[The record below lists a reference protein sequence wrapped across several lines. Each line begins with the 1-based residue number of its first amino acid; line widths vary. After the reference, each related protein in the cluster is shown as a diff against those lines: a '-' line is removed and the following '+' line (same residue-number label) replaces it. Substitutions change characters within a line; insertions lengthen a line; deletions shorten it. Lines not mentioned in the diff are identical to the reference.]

1 MASAQRTI
9 TIHRPVPEVFAYIAN
24 GENAPRY
31 RSGVLDVA
39 HVSGEGVGSI
49 FKQGV
54 KGPGR
59 RRIAA
64 DYQVTAYEL
73 NRRLAFKAI
82 AGPVRPTGEWRL
94 AEGAG
99 GTELTFSLNAE
110 IGGIAKLV
118 MGGAVQRTMDAEM
131 GALDALKQILEG
143 APAG

>member
-9 TIHRPVPEVFAYIAN
+9 TIHRPVADVFAYIAN
-24 GENAPRY
+24 GENARRY
-31 RSGVLDVA
+31 RAAVLDVA
-39 HVSGEGVGSI
+39 HGSGEGVGAV

-54 KGPGR
+54 KGPGG

-64 DYQVTAYEL
+64 DYEVTAYEPS
-73 NRRLAFKAI
+73 RRLAFKAI

-94 AEGAG
+94 AEVAD

-131 GALDALKQILEG
+131 GALDALKQILES
-143 APAG
+143 APPG

>member
-9 TIHRPVPEVFAYIAN
+9 TIHRPASEVFAYVAN

-31 RSGVLDVA
+31 RSGVLDVT
-39 HVSGEGVGSI
+39 HVSGEGVGAV

-54 KGPGR
+54 KGPGG

-64 DYQVTAYEL
+64 DYEVTGYEL

-94 AEGAG
+94 AEVPD
-99 GTELTFSLNAE
+99 GTELTFSLSAE

-131 GALDALKQILEG
+131 GALDALKLILESTS
-143 APAG
+143 A